1 MGPLSPAAP
10 ASAIRYLALMLTRR
24 CNMTCAHCSVES
36 GPDVRGE
43 PDEAVLLDRVRQA
56 GAAGVRTL
64 QLTGG
69 EPMLRPDVAR
79 RLCREARRL
88 GMAVTMTTNGFWGK
102 KPEPARRTVAAL
114 ARAGLGALTV
124 SYDRY
129 HADFQGL
136 EPVLNIAAAAQDLGV
151 PMAVNVVRV
160 ADDAEVTPIIE
171 GLRAHPEVRLRLYDV
186 QPVGRAREL
195 PAETLREEQ
204 AGFCAACA
212 SPALTEDGRMLA
224 CNGPAFSAPPGSPLH
239 VGSLREASLGELLAR
254 HAADPILDT
263 IRTGGPARL
272 RDELQRAPGFESFP
286 FRRRYAGIC
295 DLCLHVTSHP
305 AAVAALRARLADP
318 RAAAA
323 RRAVWEVIRH
333 AREAAGPLT
342 GAYVNGVGAC
352 RVFLRAAWQPEAP
365 WGPEAERV
373 LGRGDLDWRRLARY
387 LAGCGLARPLAPV
400 LDHPLLRRHA
410 PAFFRDEL
418 DAAAIRDGLRS
429 LVQRTLVRQVAEALR
444 ERGQRGILLKGLALA
459 LAGGSRPFRSGADV
473 DVLVEPALAPEL
485 YRTLRARGL
494 AGPESPAPSAAHQLP
509 PLTLHGG
516 TLEIHTAIMG
526 RLWGLPEADMLR
538 HTATL
543 PGWAAFETLDPAG
556 QLLHAGVHAGAHV
569 FAYGLKTAWDVR
581 WVLDGPAEVDWDRL
595 AAWLA
600 RTETARAFWATLGP
614 LAAAL
619 DLPVPASFL
628 ARAPRD
634 PGARRVALVAE
645 RRLFTSTESFL
656 DVDPITKTGLFLL
669 LHDSWPGRAR
679 YVATQFRWRGARGS
693 AWARPLGK
701 LGGGGAL
708 GQAWRRWRQYRRAAR
723 AAVRS

>member
-1 MGPLSPAAP
+1 MGPVSPTAP
-10 ASAIRYLALMLTRR
+10 APAIRYLALMLTRR

-36 GPDVRGE
+36 GPGVRGE
-43 PDEAVLLDRVRQA
+43 PDEAALLDRVRQA

-69 EPMLRPDVAR
+69 EPMLRAAVAR
-79 RLCREARRL
+79 RLCREARRH

-102 KPEPARRTVAAL
+102 APRHAHRTLAGL

-136 EPVLNIAAAAQDLGV
+136 EPVLHIAAAARALGV

-195 PAETLREEQ
+195 PPETLREEL
-204 AGFCAACA
+204 AGFCSACA
-212 SPALTEDGRMLA
+212 APALTEDGRMLA
-224 CNGPAFSAPPGSPLH
+224 CNGPAFSAPAGSPLH
-239 VGSLREASLGELLAR
+239 VGSLREASLTELLAR

-263 IRTGGPARL
+263 IRTGGPSRL
-272 RDELQRAPGFESFP
+272 REELVRVPGFESFP

-305 AAVAALRARLADP
+305 GAVAALRTRLADP
-318 RAAAA
+318 GATAA
-323 RRAVWEVIRH
+323 RRAAWEVIRH

-352 RVFLRAAWQPEAP
+352 RVFLRAAWQPEDP

-373 LGRGDLDWRRLARY
+373 LVRGDLDWRRLARY
-387 LAGCGLARPLAPV
+387 LTGCGLARPLAPV
-400 LDHPLLRRHA
+400 LADPRLGRHA
-410 PAFFRDEL
+410 PAFFVDDLR
-418 DAAAIRDGLRS
+418 AA
-429 LVQRTLVRQVAEALR
+429 ALR
-444 ERGQRGILLKGLALA
+444 EGLRGLVQQSLLRQVVEVLRALGIRGVLLKGSALA
-459 LAGGSRPFRSGADV
+459 LAGGPRVPRAASDV
-473 DVLVEPALAPEL
+473 DVLVEPARAPEV
-485 YRTLRARGL
+485 YRALRARGL
-494 AGPESPAPSAAHQLP
+494 EGPDSPAPSAPHQLP
-509 PLTLHGG
+509 PLRFQGG
-516 TLEIHTAIMG
+516 MLEVHTAVMG
-526 RLWGLPEADMLR
+526 PLWGLPEADMLR
-538 HTATL
+538 WTL
-543 PGWAAFETLDPAG
+543 PLPAWAPLETLDPAG

-581 WVLDGPAEVDWDRL
+581 WLLEREAGVDWDRL
-595 AAWLA
+595 SAWLT

-614 LAAAL
+614 LAEAL
-619 DLPVPASFL
+619 ELPVPAAFL
-628 ARAPRD
+628 AGAPRD
-634 PGARRVALVAE
+634 AGARRLALIAG

-679 YVATQFRWRGARGS
+679 YVATQLRWRGARGS
-693 AWARPLGK
+693 AWARPLGE
-701 LGGGGAL
+701 LRGGSAL
-708 GQAWRRWRQYRRAAR
+708 RQAWRRWGQYRRAGK
-723 AAVRS
+723 AAGR